1 VKSTVRPAE
10 IEFVELTMALA
21 VVATPPT
28 GIAALSRAVVSTAA
42 DFVQTIEK
50 AMVGEA
56 KIRTA
61 QRNAWD
67 ALCEDRARAQA
78 RAEMDAIVRA
88 ILAADFPQ
96 PDLAQPDLAR
106 PDLEKP
112 DLHRPDQVRTSG
124 DVRPAVLPAPAE
136 VRTPAD
142 VPARAS
148 ARRSRGRS
156 RRLATN
162 AAGH

>member
-1 VKSTVRPAE
+1 
-10 IEFVELTMALA
+10 MALA

-50 AMVGEA
+50 AMLGEE

-78 RAEMDAIVRA
+78 RAEMDAMVRA
-88 ILAADFPQ
+88 ILAADLP
-96 PDLAQPDLAR
+96 
-106 PDLEKP
+106 
-112 DLHRPDQVRTSG
+112 RPDQVRTPA
-124 DVRPAVLPAPAE
+124 DVRAAE
-136 VRTPAD
+136 VHSTDARSSADVRTPAD
-142 VPARAS
+142 VPARAA
-148 ARRSRGRS
+148 ARRSRARS

-162 AAGH
+162 AAGR